1 MAGAIIENL
10 SGKKLGILIGILMIC
25 QFLCFLVGGLIAPAP
40 SSAMSVLGTKCIDKN
55 YENDKWYWVRGKHK
69 CRSIRDNNEPVIEEQ
84 QITANNIIFTFQ
96 IPTPKDGKMLD
107 YSRWQQNLIAIL
119 TMDVLYN
126 EEEQVDP
133 DAVMTIEARL
143 GYRNKGEAE
152 NKWTEYATS
161 IEQRQ
166 LDCSID
172 PASRKPGY
180 MYSCAHVPL
189 FELGSI
195 HHDFYLL
202 NVRLPI
208 RTEEE
213 MEKGLGPI
221 NNGIGHVADMW
232 VVFIHQNGGFTKV
245 WVSLKTIFFP
255 TIVAI
260 MAWFWHRISQLS
272 RPPAL
277 LEYMLM
283 LLGVALTILNCPLE
297 YFTLFF
303 DCPWM
308 TVVSDIRQGLFYA
321 SLLSF
326 WLIFAGEHLMD
337 DIERNKL
344 KVYWR
349 HLSAVLGG
357 CMCLFIFDMC
367 ERGVQL
373 HNPFYSIWVTET
385 GTNLALAFIIL
396 AGICAGLYFC
406 FLSYMIWK
414 VFMNISSKR
423 QSLTA
428 MASARR
434 LHYEGIIYRFK
445 VLMLATLLCAAMT
458 VIGFILGQVSEGQW
472 TVDENIKLEYTS
484 AFFTGVYGMWNIY
497 TFALICLYAP
507 SHKRWPKDQNWAVSD
522 SCGLASIHGALL
534 ARDTQSSTGEEIE
547 FSRLATEP
555 SEMSSLTAFAKKTAT
570 E

>member
-1 MAGAIIENL
+1 MGGAIIENL
-10 SGKKLGILIGILMIC
+10 SGRKLGILIGFLMVC
-25 QFLCFLVGGLIAPAP
+25 QFVCFLVGGLIAPAP
-40 SSAMSVLGTKCIDKN
+40 SSVMSVLGTKCIDRN
-55 YENDKWYWVRGKHK
+55 YMRDKWYMVRGTHK
-69 CRSIRDNNEPVIEEQ
+69 CKSIIDYDDPVIEEQ
-84 QITANNIIFTFQ
+84 HITANNIIFSFQ
-96 IPTPKDGKMLD
+96 IPTPKEGNHLD
-107 YSRWQQNLIAIL
+107 YSRWQQNLIAML
-119 TMDVLYN
+119 HLDVLYD
-126 EEEQVDP
+126 EDVQVDP
-133 DAVMTIEARL
+133 DAIMTLDAHL
-143 GYRNKGEAE
+143 GYRNIGDPDD
-152 NKWTEYATS
+152 KWTEYATS
-161 IEQRQ
+161 VEQRR
-166 LDCSID
+166 LDCSIET
-172 PASRKPGY
+172 PSKKPGY
-180 MYSCAHVPL
+180 MYNCSHVPL
-189 FELGSI
+189 FELGSL
-195 HHDFYLL
+195 HHDYYLL
-202 NVRLPI
+202 NIRLPV
-208 RTEEE
+208 RTVDDPEDS
-213 MEKGLGPI
+213 PI
-221 NNGIGHVADMW
+221 NHGLGHVADMW
-232 VVFIHQNGGFTKV
+232 VAFINQNGGFTKV

-260 MAWFWHRISQLS
+260 MIWFWHRVTQLS
-272 RPPAL
+272 RPPVL

-297 YFTLFF
+297 YLTLAF

-337 DIERNKL
+337 DIERNRL

-357 CMCLFIFDMC
+357 CLCLFIFDMC

-373 HNPFYSIWVTET
+373 RNPFYSIWVTET

-396 AGICAGLYFC
+396 AGVCAGLYFC

-423 QSLTA
+423 QSLPA
-428 MASARR
+428 MSSARR

-472 TVDENIKLEYTS
+472 SWDENIKLEYTS

-507 SHKRWPKDQNWAVSD
+507 SHKRWPKDQN
-522 SCGLASIHGALL
+522 
-534 ARDTQSSTGEEIE
+534 TQSSTGEEIE

-555 SEMSSLTAFAKKTAT
+555 SEMSSLTAFTKKAAT

>member
-10 SGKKLGILIGILMIC
+10 SGRKLGVLIVFLMIC
-25 QFLCFLVGGLIAPAP
+25 QVVCFLVGALIAPAP
-40 SSAMSVLGTKCIDKN
+40 SSVMSVLGTKCIDKN
-55 YENDKWYWVRGKHK
+55 YRKDKWYWTRGTGSCK
-69 CRSIRDNNEPVIEEQ
+69 SINDFRGPDSEADG
-84 QITANNIIFTFQ
+84 ITANNMIFTFQ
-96 IPTPKDGKMLD
+96 APSPKDKRLLD
-107 YSRWQQNLIAIL
+107 YSRWQQNLIAMMHLDIL
-119 TMDVLYN
+119 YD
-126 EEEQVDP
+126 EEAQFDP
-133 DAVMTIEARL
+133 RAMMTIEARL
-143 GYRNKGEAE
+143 GYRNKRDPED
-152 NKWTEYATS
+152 KWTEYASST
-161 IEQRQ
+161 EERR

-172 PASRKPGY
+172 PMHKKAEY
-180 MYSCAHVPL
+180 MYNCSSVPL
-189 FELGSI
+189 FELGSL
-195 HHDFYLL
+195 HHDYYLL
-202 NVRLPI
+202 NIRLPI
-208 RTEEE
+208 NTLEERRE
-213 MEKGLGPI
+213 SNINEDLGLL
-221 NNGIGHVADMW
+221 VDMW
-232 VVFIHQNGGFTKV
+232 VAFIHQNGGFTKV

-260 MAWFWHRISQLS
+260 MIWFWHRISLLS

-283 LLGVALTILNCPLE
+283 MLGAALTLLNCPLE
-297 YFTLFF
+297 YVTLAF

-308 TVVSDIRQGLFYA
+308 TVVSDIRQGIFYA

-326 WLIFAGEHLMD
+326 WLIFTGEHLLIAD
-337 DIERNKL
+337 DIERNRIR
-344 KVYWR
+344 VYWR
-349 HLSAVLGG
+349 HLSAVFGG
-357 CMCLFIFDMC
+357 CLCLFIFDMC

-373 HNPFYSIWVTET
+373 RNPFYSIWVTEV

-414 VFMNISSKR
+414 VFINISSKR
-423 QSLTA
+423 QSLSA

-472 TVDENIKLEYTS
+472 SWDENIKLEYTS

-497 TFALICLYAP
+497 TFALVCLYAP

-522 SCGLASIHGALL
+522 NC
-534 ARDTQSSTGEEIE
+534 DTQSSTGEEIE
-547 FSRLATEP
+547 FSRLATDP
-555 SEMSSLTAFAKKTAT
+555 SEMSSIMAFVKKAAT

>member
-10 SGKKLGILIGILMIC
+10 SGRKLGVLIVFLMIC
-25 QFLCFLVGGLIAPAP
+25 QVVCFLVGALIAPAP
-40 SSAMSVLGTKCIDKN
+40 SSVMSTLGTKCIDKE
-55 YENDKWYWVRGKHK
+55 YKKDKWYWTRGKGK
-69 CRSIRDNNEPVIEEQ
+69 CVSIIHLQDPAVHEQ
-84 QITANNIIFTFQ
+84 QINANNIIFTFQ
-96 IPTPKDGKMLD
+96 IPSPKDKVILD
-107 YSRWQQNLIAIL
+107 YSRWHQNLIAMMHLDIL
-119 TMDVLYN
+119 YDEN
-126 EEEQVDP
+126 ARFDP
-133 DAVMTIEARL
+133 HALMTLEARL
-143 GYRNKGEAE
+143 GYRNKWDPED
-152 NKWTEYATS
+152 KWTEYAS
-161 IEQRQ
+161 SVEERR

-172 PASRKPGY
+172 PMHKKEEY
-180 MYSCAHVPL
+180 MYNCSSVPL
-189 FELGSI
+189 FELGSL

-202 NVRLPI
+202 NVRLPVH
-208 RTEEE
+208 TLEEPQ
-213 MEKGLGPI
+213 EKNINEDLGYL
-221 NNGIGHVADMW
+221 ADMW
-232 VVFIHQNGGFTKV
+232 VAFIHQNGGFTKV

-260 MAWFWHRISQLS
+260 MVWFWRRISQLS

-283 LLGVALTILNCPLE
+283 ILGAALTMLNCPLE
-297 YFTLFF
+297 YLTLAF

-326 WLIFAGEHLMD
+326 WLIFTGEHLMD
-337 DIERNKL
+337 DIERNRL
-344 KVYWR
+344 RVYWR

-357 CMCLFIFDMC
+357 CLCLFIFDMC

-373 HNPFYSIWVTET
+373 RNPFYSIWVTEV

-414 VFMNISSKR
+414 VFINISSKR
-423 QSLTA
+423 QSLSA
-428 MASARR
+428 MSSARR

-472 TVDENIKLEYTS
+472 SWDENIKLEYTS

-522 SCGLASIHGALL
+522 NCGLASIHGALL

-555 SEMSSLTAFAKKTAT
+555 SEMSAITAFVKKAAT

>member
-10 SGKKLGILIGILMIC
+10 SGRKLGILIGFLMIC

-40 SSAMSVLGTKCIDKN
+40 SSVMSVLGTKCVDKN
-55 YENDKWYWVRGKHK
+55 YRKDKWYWVRGTGK
-69 CRSIRDNNEPVIEEQ
+69 CRSIVDYNDSIVKDQ
-84 QITANNIIFTFQ
+84 HITSSNVIFTFQ
-96 IPTPKDGKMLD
+96 VPLPKGGMELD
-107 YSRWQQNLIAIL
+107 YSRWQQNLIAML
-119 TMDVLYN
+119 HLDVLYQ
-126 EEEQVDP
+126 EEVEVDP
-133 DAVMTIEARL
+133 DAVMTLDARL
-143 GYRNKGEAE
+143 GYRNKGDPDS
-152 NKWTEYATS
+152 KWTEYALS
-161 IEQRQ
+161 VEQRR

-172 PASRKPGY
+172 PDSRKIGY
-180 MYSCAHVPL
+180 MYNCTHVPL
-189 FELGSI
+189 FELGSL
-195 HHDFYLL
+195 HHDFYIL
-202 NVRLPI
+202 NVRLPV
-208 RTEEE
+208 RTIEDHPDES
-213 MEKGLGPI
+213 PI
-221 NNGIGHVADMW
+221 NDGIGHVADMW
-232 VVFIHQNGGFTKV
+232 VAFIHQNGGFTKV
-245 WVSLKTIFFP
+245 WVSLKTVFFP
-255 TIVAI
+255 TIVGI
-260 MAWFWHRISQLS
+260 MVWFWHRVSQLS
-272 RPPAL
+272 RPPVL
-277 LEYMLM
+277 LEYMLI

-297 YFTLFF
+297 YLTLAF

-308 TVVSDIRQGLFYA
+308 TVISDIRQGLFYA

-337 DIERNKL
+337 DIERNRL

-373 HNPFYSIWVTET
+373 RNPFYSIWVTEL
-385 GTNLALAFIIL
+385 GTNLAVAFIIL

-423 QSLTA
+423 QSLPA
-428 MASARR
+428 MSSARR

-472 TVDENIKLEYTS
+472 SWDENIKLEYTS

-507 SHKRWPKDQNWAVSD
+507 SHKRWPKDQN
-522 SCGLASIHGALL
+522 
-534 ARDTQSSTGEEIE
+534 TQSSTGEEIE

-555 SEMSSLTAFAKKTAT
+555 SEMSSLTAFTKKAAT

>member
-10 SGKKLGILIGILMIC
+10 SGRKLGVLIVFLMIC
-25 QFLCFLVGGLIAPAP
+25 QVVCFLVGALIAPAP
-40 SSAMSVLGTKCIDKN
+40 SSVMSILGTKCIDKN
-55 YENDKWYWVRGKHK
+55 YRKDKWYWTRGKGK
-69 CRSIRDNNEPVIEEQ
+69 CQSIIDLQDPVIEDLH
-84 QITANNIIFTFQ
+84 INANNMIFTFQ
-96 IPTPKDGKMLD
+96 APSPKSKYILD
-107 YSRWQQNLIAIL
+107 YSRWQQNLIAMMHVDIYY
-119 TMDVLYN
+119 D
-126 EEEQVDP
+126 EEAQFDP
-133 DAVMTIEARL
+133 QAIMTLEARL
-143 GYRNKGEAE
+143 GYRNLEDPE
-152 NKWTEYATS
+152 DKWTEYASST
-161 IEQRQ
+161 EERR
-166 LDCSID
+166 LDCTID
-172 PASRKPGY
+172 PLHKKAEY
-180 MYSCAHVPL
+180 MYNCSSVPL
-189 FELGSI
+189 FELGSL

-208 RTEEE
+208 NTAEEPQE
-213 MEKGLGPI
+213 SNINEDLGLL
-221 NNGIGHVADMW
+221 VDMW
-232 VVFIHQNGGFTKV
+232 VAFIHQNGGFTKV

-260 MAWFWHRISQLS
+260 MIWFWRRISLLS

-283 LLGVALTILNCPLE
+283 MLGAALTLLNCPLE
-297 YFTLFF
+297 YLTLVF

-308 TVVSDIRQGLFYA
+308 TVVSDIRQGIFYA

-326 WLIFAGEHLMD
+326 WLIFTGEHLLD
-337 DIERNKL
+337 DIERNRIR
-344 KVYWR
+344 VYWR
-349 HLSAVLGG
+349 HLSAVFGG
-357 CMCLFIFDMC
+357 CLCLFIFDMC

-373 HNPFYSIWVTET
+373 RNPFYSIWVTEV

-414 VFMNISSKR
+414 VFINISSKR
-423 QSLTA
+423 QSLSV
-428 MASARR
+428 MSSARR

-472 TVDENIKLEYTS
+472 SWDENIKLEYTS

-507 SHKRWPKDQNWAVSD
+507 SHKRWPKDQS
-522 SCGLASIHGALL
+522 LASIHGALL

-555 SEMSSLTAFAKKTAT
+555 SEMSSITAFAKKTAM

>member
-10 SGKKLGILIGILMIC
+10 SGRKLGVLIVFLMIC
-25 QFLCFLVGGLIAPAP
+25 QVVCFLVGALIAPAP
-40 SSAMSVLGTKCIDKN
+40 SSVMTVLGTKCIDKN
-55 YENDKWYWVRGKHK
+55 YRKDKWYWPHGKGK
-69 CRSIRDNNEPVIEEQ
+69 CQSFEDLKDPVIEELQ
-84 QITANNIIFTFQ
+84 VDSNSIIFTFQ
-96 IPTPKDGKMLD
+96 VPQPKDNVILD
-107 YSRWQQNLIAIL
+107 FSRWQQNLIAMMHLDIRY
-119 TMDVLYN
+119 V
-126 EEEQVDP
+126 E
-133 DAVMTIEARL
+133 DAQFNPNALMTLEARL
-143 GYRNKGEAE
+143 GYRNKGDPVK
-152 NKWTEYATS
+152 KWTEYAAST
-161 IEQRQ
+161 EERR
-166 LDCSID
+166 LDCAID
-172 PASRKPGY
+172 PAYRKAEY
-180 MYSCAHVPL
+180 TYNCSSLPL
-189 FELGSI
+189 FELGSL

-202 NVRLPI
+202 NIRLPHQTAVDSQEI
-208 RTEEE
+208 STNED
-213 MEKGLGPI
+213 LGYL
-221 NNGIGHVADMW
+221 VDMW
-232 VVFIHQNGGFTKV
+232 VAFIIQNGGFTKV
-245 WVSLKTIFFP
+245 WVSLKTVFLP

-260 MAWFWHRISQLS
+260 MIWFWHRISQLS

-283 LLGVALTILNCPLE
+283 MLGAALTLLNCPLE
-297 YFTLFF
+297 YLTLAF

-308 TVVSDIRQGLFYA
+308 TVVSDVRQGLFYA

-326 WLIFAGEHLMD
+326 WLIFTGEHLMD
-337 DIERNKL
+337 DIERNRIR
-344 KVYWR
+344 VYWR

-357 CMCLFIFDMC
+357 CLCLFIFDMC

-373 HNPFYSIWVTET
+373 RNPFYSIWVTEV

-423 QSLTA
+423 QSLPA
-428 MASARR
+428 MSSARR

-458 VIGFILGQVSEGQW
+458 VIGFILGQLSEGQW
-472 TVDENIKLEYTS
+472 NWNENIKLEYTS

-507 SHKRWPKDQNWAVSD
+507 SHKRWPKDQS
-522 SCGLASIHGALL
+522 LASIHGALL

-555 SEMSSLTAFAKKTAT
+555 SEMSSITAFAKKTAV

>member
-1 MAGAIIENL
+1 
-10 SGKKLGILIGILMIC
+10 
-25 QFLCFLVGGLIAPAP
+25 
-40 SSAMSVLGTKCIDKN
+40 
-55 YENDKWYWVRGKHK
+55 
-69 CRSIRDNNEPVIEEQ
+69 
-84 QITANNIIFTFQ
+84 
-96 IPTPKDGKMLD
+96 MLD

-283 LLGVALTILNCPLE
+283 LLGVALTILNC
-297 YFTLFF
+297 
-303 DCPWM
+303 
-308 TVVSDIRQGLFYA
+308 
-321 SLLSF
+321 
-326 WLIFAGEHLMD
+326 
-337 DIERNKL
+337 K
-344 KVYWR
+344 
-349 HLSAVLGG
+349 
-357 CMCLFIFDMC
+357 
-367 ERGVQL
+367 
-373 HNPFYSIWVTET
+373 
-385 GTNLALAFIIL
+385 
-396 AGICAGLYFC
+396 
-406 FLSYMIWK
+406 
-414 VFMNISSKR
+414 
-423 QSLTA
+423 
-428 MASARR
+428 
-434 LHYEGIIYRFK
+434 
-445 VLMLATLLCAAMT
+445 
-458 VIGFILGQVSEGQW
+458 
-472 TVDENIKLEYTS
+472 
-484 AFFTGVYGMWNIY
+484 
-497 TFALICLYAP
+497 
-507 SHKRWPKDQNWAVSD
+507 
-522 SCGLASIHGALL
+522 
-534 ARDTQSSTGEEIE
+534 
-547 FSRLATEP
+547 
-555 SEMSSLTAFAKKTAT
+555 
-570 E
+570 

>member
-1 MAGAIIENL
+1 MKEKAYIPFIMAGAIIENL
-10 SGKKLGILIGILMIC
+10 SGRKLGVLIVFLMVC
-25 QFLCFLVGGLIAPAP
+25 QAVCFLVGALIAPAP
-40 SSAMSVLGTKCIDKN
+40 STAMPVLGTKCIDKN
-55 YENDKWYWVRGKHK
+55 YSKEKWYFPRGKK
-69 CRSIRDNNEPVIEEQ
+69 RCRSISNLNDPQVENENIN
-84 QITANNIIFTFQ
+84 ANNIIFAFQ
-96 IPTPKDGKMLD
+96 IPSPKDKVELD
-107 YSRWQQNLIAIL
+107 YSRWHQNLLSMMHLDIFYDEAAKF
-119 TMDVLYN
+119 
-126 EEEQVDP
+126 DP
-133 DAVMTIEARL
+133 NAKMTIDGRL
-143 GYRNKGEAE
+143 GYRNK
-152 NKWTEYATS
+152 NDPHHKWTEYAASVEERT
-161 IEQRQ
+161 
-166 LDCSID
+166 LDCSIN
-172 PASRKPGY
+172 PEHKKEEYIYNCSL
-180 MYSCAHVPL
+180 VPM
-189 FELGSI
+189 FELGSL

-202 NVRLPI
+202 NIRLP
-208 RTEEE
+208 THDDKEPWGDGTNED
-213 MEKGLGPI
+213 LGRLI
-221 NNGIGHVADMW
+221 DMW

-260 MAWFWHRISQLS
+260 MVWFWRRISQLT

-283 LLGVALTILNCPLE
+283 VLGSALTLLNCPLE
-297 YFTLFF
+297 YLTLVY

-326 WLIFAGEHLMD
+326 WLIFTGEHLMD
-337 DIERNKL
+337 DIERNRL
-344 KVYWR
+344 RVYWR

-357 CMCLFIFDMC
+357 CLCLFIFDMC

-373 HNPFYSIWVTET
+373 RNPFYSIWVTPI
-385 GTNLALAFIIL
+385 GTNLALAFIML

-414 VFMNISSKR
+414 VFINISSKR
-423 QSLTA
+423 QSLPA
-428 MASARR
+428 MSTARR

-472 TVDENIKLEYTS
+472 SWDENIKLEYTS
-484 AFFTGVYGMWNIY
+484 AFFTGVYSMWNIY

-507 SHKRWPKDQNWAVSD
+507 SHKRWPKDQ
-522 SCGLASIHGALL
+522 
-534 ARDTQSSTGEEIE
+534 DTQSSTGEEIE

-555 SEMSSLTAFAKKTAT
+555 TEMSSITAFAQKAASD
-570 E
+570 

>member
-10 SGKKLGILIGILMIC
+10 SGRKLGILIVFLMLC
-25 QFLCFLVGGLIAPAP
+25 QVVCFLVGALIAPAP
-40 SSAMSVLGTKCIDKN
+40 SSAMSVLGTKCIDKK
-55 YENDKWYWVRGKHK
+55 YSKDKWYYPRGEKR
-69 CRSIRDNNEPVIEEQ
+69 CRSISSLDEPVVEQDNIE
-84 QITANNIIFTFQ
+84 ANDIIFAFQ
-96 IPTPKDGKMLD
+96 IPSPKDNFALD
-107 YSRWQQNLIAIL
+107 YSRWQQNLLSVMHLDIYYDDDAKF
-119 TMDVLYN
+119 
-126 EEEQVDP
+126 DP
-133 DAVMTIEARL
+133 NAVMTIEARL
-143 GYRNKGEAE
+143 GYRNKGDPDT
-152 NKWTEYATS
+152 KWTEYASSVEERT
-161 IEQRQ
+161 
-166 LDCSID
+166 LDCYIEPRHMRAEYIYNCS
-172 PASRKPGY
+172 S
-180 MYSCAHVPL
+180 VPM
-189 FELGSI
+189 FELGSL

-202 NVRLPI
+202 NIRLPMD
-208 RTEEE
+208 TAKESW
-213 MEKGLGPI
+213 GVNTNDNLGRLT
-221 NNGIGHVADMW
+221 DMW

-255 TIVAI
+255 TMVAI
-260 MAWFWHRISQLS
+260 MAWFWRRISLLT

-283 LLGVALTILNCPLE
+283 VLGAALTFLNCPLE
-297 YFTLFF
+297 YLTLVY

-326 WLIFAGEHLMD
+326 WLIFTGEHLMD
-337 DIERNKL
+337 DIERNRIR
-344 KVYWR
+344 VYWR

-357 CMCLFIFDMC
+357 CLCLFIFDMC

-373 HNPFYSIWVTET
+373 RNPFYSIWVTPI
-385 GTNLALAFIIL
+385 GTNLALAFIML

-414 VFMNISSKR
+414 VFINISSKR
-423 QSLTA
+423 QSLPA
-428 MASARR
+428 MSSARR

-472 TVDENIKLEYTS
+472 SWDDNIKLEYTS

-507 SHKRWPKDQNWAVSD
+507 SHKRWPKDQDWAVSD
-522 SCGLASIHGALL
+522 NCGLASIHGALL

-555 SEMSSLTAFAKKTAT
+555 SEMSSITAFAKKTAAD
-570 E
+570 

>member
-10 SGKKLGILIGILMIC
+10 SGKKLGILIGFLMVC
-25 QFLCFLVGGLIAPAP
+25 QFVCFLVGGLIAPAP
-40 SSAMSVLGTKCIDKN
+40 SSVMSVLGTKCIDKN
-55 YENDKWYWVRGKHK
+55 YSSDKWYMPRGTQK
-69 CRSIRDNNEPVIEEQ
+69 CLSIMDYDDPKIKTQ
-84 QITANNIIFTFQ
+84 HITANNIIFTFQ
-96 IPTPKDGKMLD
+96 VPPSKEGKHLD
-107 YSRWQQNLIAIL
+107 YSRWQQNLIAML
-119 TMDVLYN
+119 HLDVLYDD
-126 EEEQVDP
+126 EVQVDP
-133 DAVMTIEARL
+133 DAIMTIDARL
-143 GYRNKGEAE
+143 GYRNFHDPDD
-152 NKWTEYATS
+152 KWTELATS
-161 IEQRQ
+161 VEQRR
-166 LDCSID
+166 LDCSIEA
-172 PASRKPGY
+172 PSKKPGY
-180 MYSCAHVPL
+180 MYNCSHVPL
-189 FELGSI
+189 FELGSL
-195 HHDFYLL
+195 HHDYYLL
-202 NVRLPI
+202 NIRLPV
-208 RTEEE
+208 RTAGDADESPINH
-213 MEKGLGPI
+213 GLGS
-221 NNGIGHVADMW
+221 VADMW
-232 VVFIHQNGGFTKV
+232 VAFINQNGGFTKV

-260 MAWFWHRISQLS
+260 MVWFWHRVKQLS
-272 RPPAL
+272 RPPVL
-277 LEYMLM
+277 LEYMLI

-297 YFTLFF
+297 YLTLAF

-308 TVVSDIRQGLFYA
+308 TVLSDIRQGLFYA

-337 DIERNKL
+337 DIERNRL

-357 CMCLFIFDMC
+357 CLCLFIFDMC

-373 HNPFYSIWVTET
+373 RNPFYSIWVTET

-423 QSLTA
+423 QSLPA
-428 MASARR
+428 MSSARR

-472 TVDENIKLEYTS
+472 SWDENIKLEYTS

-507 SHKRWPKDQNWAVSD
+507 SHKRWPKDQN
-522 SCGLASIHGALL
+522 
-534 ARDTQSSTGEEIE
+534 TQSSTGEEIE

-555 SEMSSLTAFAKKTAT
+555 SEMSSLTAFTKKAAT